1 MEEKAVV
8 DASIVVKWFIE
19 EEHSDQALSLR
30 EAFATGRIQL
40 HAPALMPYEVLNALA
55 RSALFTGDEL
65 VLIARSLSGYGFE
78 ISTSVGDGLEKMA
91 VLCAGDELTAYDA
104 AYVALAQRLKARLY
118 TADVELL
125 KGFPDVAIHIEM
137 YGEPGQKAGLM
148 IPADLKDPPG
158 LP

>member
-78 ISTSVGDGLEKMA
+78 ISTPVGDDLEKMA

-104 AYVALAQRLKARLY
+104 AYVALAQRLKAGLY

-137 YGEPGQKAGLM
+137 YGEPGKK
-148 IPADLKDPPG
+148 PV
-158 LP
+158 